1 MSHPEH
7 KDAPRANAAEGE
19 AADRQQARNTALSLA
34 VILTTVTLVVLDG
47 AIANIAL
54 PSITVAFGV
63 SAGEAVWIVTM
74 YQLGVVVALLPC
86 AALGESIGGRK
97 VYLAGVLIFTLASA
111 ACAAAPNMS
120 MLVFAR
126 FVQGLGGGAIM
137 GLGAMMIR
145 FTFRPEVLAHALGWN
160 AMAVA
165 LSSAAGP
172 AIGAMILSV
181 ADWPWLFIVNIPIG
195 AFVLL
200 GSRNLPRPV
209 GSGRRLDGVSAG
221 FNTGF
226 FVLLVLG
233 ADIAATRGLA
243 GTAML
248 AGAATCLAAVILR
261 ERRVEAPLI
270 PIDLFRNGSFRYS
283 VAASISCFSG
293 QTMGYLAIPF
303 LIQHQMGLSIF
314 TAGSVMM
321 VWPLLVAVTAPISAR
336 LSKRMPTGLICAA
349 GGSLLG
355 VGLAIG
361 GAWPLYGG
369 LAPLVSGIALCGI
382 GFGLFQTANNQ
393 VLLLSAPKKR
403 SGAAGGMQGTARLM
417 GQTIGALAM
426 SLLFDH
432 APDGKA
438 LQIGLIIA
446 AVFALCAAAISS
458 IRLQHDRRAAQEP
471 ST

>member
-1 MSHPEH
+1 MQPDRPPPVS
-7 KDAPRANAAEGE
+7 AET
-19 AADRQQARNTALSLA
+19 ADSQQARHAGLSLA

-54 PSITVAFGV
+54 PSITHSFGV
-63 SAGEAVWIVTM
+63 SAGDAVWIVTT

-86 AALGESIGGRK
+86 SAIGESVGGRK
-97 VYLAGVLIFTLASA
+97 VYVSGVVLFTLASA
-111 ACAAAPNMS
+111 ACALAPNMPV
-120 MLVFAR
+120 LVSAR

-145 FTFRPEVLAHALGWN
+145 FTFRPELLAHALGWN
-160 AMAVA
+160 AMMVA

-172 AIGAMILSV
+172 PVGAMILSV

-195 AFVLL
+195 ALVILA
-200 GSRNLPRPV
+200 SRNLPRPS
-209 GSGRRLDGVSAG
+209 GSGRRLDGPSAAL
-221 FNTGF
+221 NTGF

-233 ADIAATRGLA
+233 ADMAATRAIEGW
-243 GTAML
+243 AML
-248 AGAATCLAAVILR
+248 AVAAICLAALILR
-261 ERRVEAPLI
+261 ARRQEAPLI

-283 VAASISCFSG
+283 VAASITCFSG
-293 QTMGYLAIPF
+293 QTLGYLALPF
-303 LIQHQMGLSIF
+303 LIQHEMGRSIF

-321 VWPLLVAVTAPISAR
+321 VWPLLVAATAPVSAR

-349 GGSLLG
+349 GGSALALG
-355 VGLAIG
+355 LVVCGVWSSSDSLT
-361 GAWPLYGG
+361 PV
-369 LAPLVSGIALCGI
+369 VSGIVLCGV

-417 GQTIGALAM
+417 GQTVGALAM

-432 APDGKA
+432 APDGLA
-438 LQIGLIIA
+438 LKTALLLA
-446 AVFALCAAAISS
+446 AAFALCAAVISS
-458 IRLQHDRRAAQEP
+458 IRWRHDRLVQSDSAP
-471 ST
+471 